1 MASSPLT
8 SLTETT
14 QTGLLV
20 VDDHDLV
27 RLGLRTLV
35 QTHACDGA
43 QSLAI
48 FEARTL
54 QEALALFEEH
64 QARIDLVLLDLRL
77 PDTHGLSGLAT
88 FVARFPSAR
97 IVVLS
102 GETDPSLASKAVA
115 GGAIAY
121 LSKSTDLTN
130 LMDYIGSKSPV
141 GDTRP
146 SDLDAQPVPLVR
158 AVKTLDGSFIELSAR
173 QSEAFDFLLAGH
185 SNKEIADKMH
195 LSEGTVKNHI
205 STLLLLFG
213 VRSRAQLISQL
224 R

>member
-8 SLTETT
+8 SSTETT

-35 QTHACDGA
+35 QTHASDGA
-43 QSLAI
+43 QALAI

-64 QARIDLVLLDLRL
+64 QARINLVLLDLRL

-102 GETDPSLASKAVA
+102 GETDPSLASKVVP

-121 LSKSTDLTN
+121 LSKSTDLTS
-130 LMDYIGSKSPV
+130 LMDYIGSKNPV
-141 GDTRP
+141 GDPWPT
-146 SDLDAQPVPLVR
+146 DIEAQSAPLVR
-158 AVKTLDGSFIELSAR
+158 SVKTLDGTFIELSAR
-173 QSEAFDFLLAGH
+173 QSQAFDFLLAGH

>member
-1 MASSPLT
+1 MAT
-8 SLTETT
+8 SNSTPSTGT
-14 QTGLLV
+14 AHTGLLV

-27 RLGLRTLV
+27 RLGLLTLV
-35 QTHACDGA
+35 QTHASGVN
-43 QSLAI
+43 QSITI
-48 FEARTL
+48 FEASTL
-54 QEALALFEEH
+54 QEALALFEQH

-121 LSKSTDLTN
+121 LSKSTDLTS
-130 LMDYIGSKSPV
+130 LMDYIGSKNPV
-141 GDTRP
+141 GDPWPT
-146 SDLDAQPVPLVR
+146 DIEAQSAPLVR
-158 AVKTLDGSFIELSAR
+158 SVKTLDGTFIELSAR
-173 QSEAFDFLLAGH
+173 QSQAFDFLLAGH

>member
-1 MASSPLT
+1 MAFSPLT
-8 SLTETT
+8 PSTETT

-35 QTHACDGA
+35 QTHASGVN
-43 QSLAI
+43 QSITI

-54 QEALALFEEH
+54 QEALALFEQH

-88 FVARFPSAR
+88 FRARFPSAR

-121 LSKSTDLTN
+121 LSKSTDLTS
-130 LMDYIGSKSPV
+130 LMDYIGSKNPV
-141 GDTRP
+141 GDTWP
-146 SDLDAQPVPLVR
+146 TDIDAQPAPLVR
-158 AVKTLDGSFIELSAR
+158 SVKTLDGTFIELSAR
-173 QSEAFDFLLAGH
+173 QSQAFDFLLSGH